1 MEAKLKEVISQNDFT
16 RAYRF
21 DDVEMYASKAYDE
34 DSDTHYL
41 VVSIPSIPAMNLLQV
56 QYPMKFDTEEQR
68 NDMFALFTLDYAEQ
82 FIYNLIIK
90 IKEQKNGQA

>member
-1 MEAKLKEVISQNDFT
+1 MQAKLKEVISQNDFT
-16 RAYRF
+16 RAYKF

-41 VVSIPSIPAMNLLQV
+41 VVSIPSIPEMNLLQV
-56 QYPMKFDTEEQR
+56 QYPVQFETEEQR
-68 NDMFALFTLDYAEQ
+68 NDMFALFTIEYAEQ
-82 FIYNLIIK
+82 FLENLIIK